1 MMIYLSPLMELALD
15 AAALRQQVLA
25 NNIANAET
33 PYFRRSDVRFAD
45 VLTEAYRRQAFVGR
59 RTDPRHIP
67 IGVQAQ
73 PTIQIVQEKQFV
85 NSNAQNNVDLDY
97 EMAAMAQNALWY
109 QALVQQTSK
118 ALAKY
123 ARVLEGR

>member
-1 MMIYLSPLMELALD
+1 MMVLSPIMELALD
-15 AAALRQQVLA
+15 AAALRQRVLA
-25 NNIANAET
+25 DNIANAET

-45 VLTEAYRRQAFVGR
+45 VLTEAVRRHTFVGK
-59 RTDPRHIP
+59 RTDPRHLP
-67 IGVQAQ
+67 IGEVSH
-73 PTIQIVQEKQFV
+73 PRIQVVQEGRLT
-85 NSNAQNNVDLDY
+85 NSNAQSNVDLDY

-118 ALAKY
+118 ALEKY

>member
-1 MMIYLSPLMELALD
+1 MINLSPIMELALD

-25 NNIANAET
+25 DNIANAET

-45 VLTEAYRRQAFVGR
+45 VLTEAYRRHAFVGK
-59 RTDPRHIP
+59 RTDPRHLP
-67 IGVQAQ
+67 IGVRSQ
-73 PTIQIVQEKQFV
+73 PEIQVVQEGRLT
-85 NSNAQNNVDLDY
+85 NSNAQSNVDLDY
-97 EMAAMAQNALWY
+97 EMAAMSQNALWY
-109 QALVQQTSK
+109 QALVQQTAN

>member
-1 MMIYLSPLMELALD
+1 MIHLSPIMELALD
-15 AAALRQQVLA
+15 AAAMRQQVLA

-45 VLTEAYRRQAFVGR
+45 VLTDAYRRQTFVGR

-67 IGVQAQ
+67 IGVGS
-73 PTIQIVQEKQFV
+73 PPEIRVVQEGRLT
-85 NSNAQNNVDLDY
+85 NTNALSNVDLDY
-97 EMAAMAQNALWY
+97 EMAAMSQNALWY
-109 QALVQQTSK
+109 QGLVQQTAN

>member
-1 MMIYLSPLMELALD
+1 MIHLSPFMELALD

-33 PYFRRSDVRFAD
+33 PFFRRSDVRFAD
-45 VLTEAYRRQAFVGR
+45 VLTEAYQRQAFVGK

-67 IGVQAQ
+67 FGAQ
-73 PTIQIVQEKQFV
+73 TEPTIQVIQEGRLM
-85 NSNAQNNVDLDY
+85 NSNAQSNVDLDY
-97 EMAAMAQNALWY
+97 EMAAMSQNALWY